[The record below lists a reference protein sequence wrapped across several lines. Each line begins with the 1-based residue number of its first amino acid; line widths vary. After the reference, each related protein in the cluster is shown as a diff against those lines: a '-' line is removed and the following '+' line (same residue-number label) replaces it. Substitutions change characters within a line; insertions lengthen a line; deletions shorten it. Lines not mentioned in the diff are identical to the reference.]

1 MQKKYKGVSMGEGKY
16 VTLADYDTLLTHV
29 ADRIV
34 DFYIILNA
42 AKKHS
47 SKNINRLKRLHITF
61 SNKVKSIGL
70 NDCDMVELHAGA
82 EIWDIYLKSFSKF
95 HL

>member
-1 MQKKYKGVSMGEGKY
+1 MGEGKY

-47 SKNINRLKRLHITF
+47 SKNINWLKRLHIVF
-61 SNKVKSIGL
+61 SKKVKDIGL

-82 EIWDIYLKSFSKF
+82 EMALFPLRVGGNLYLQ
-95 HL
+95 